1 MILDEG
7 FWKKIWKEQK
17 IPRDGKIATQKALS
31 VIFLIYHNARGN
43 VFNINLRNKWYSFFL
58 LWACFFF
65 FFYQGIS
72 PAFDFSTSKGFSN
85 SGALKDFRNF
95 FMETL
100 GYVFESSFV
109 KLKKNRYFRPPRVGS
124 SLNNYSP
131 EAKWIL
137 LNKNSFVRVKNGP
150 G

>member
-1 MILDEG
+1 MVL
-7 FWKKIWKEQK
+7 F
-17 IPRDGKIATQKALS
+17 LS
-31 VIFLIYHNARGN
+31 SLG
-43 VFNINLRNKWYSFFL
+43 L
-58 LWACFFF
+58 FFF

-109 KLKKNRYFRPPRVGS
+109 KLKKKRYFRPPRVGS

-137 LNKNSFVRVKNGP
+137 LNKNSFARVKNVP

>member
-65 FFYQGIS
+65 YQGIS
-72 PAFDFSTSKGFSN
+72 PAFDFSTRKGFSN

-137 LNKNSFVRVKNGP
+137 LSKNSFARVKNGP